1 MAFDYQQV
9 TDALES
15 REGTTGT
22 RGTEN
27 ITDYPPSSRRRRPL
41 TFLSCHC
48 VKKTF
53 ISSKHCHYLSSPI
66 SPPQFFRTYRP
77 RRRATAHRL
86 RFSTMRLTRT
96 RTPAQARAQ
105 LEGPVV
111 CAELL
116 VSYSDKSFSVLSK
129 KLWNSNEQN
138 TDGCLVGGYNLK
150 CRTQGGVVDKS
161 RSEDQVKK

>member
-27 ITDYPPSSRRRRPL
+27 ITDYPSSSRRRRPL
-41 TFLSCHC
+41 TYLSCHC
-48 VKKTF
+48 VKETF
-53 ISSKHCHYLSSPI
+53 ISSKHCHFLSSPI

-129 KLWNSNEQN
+129 SYGIQTNKIQMGVWL
-138 TDGCLVGGYNLK
+138 GG
-150 CRTQGGVVDKS
+150 TI
-161 RSEDQVKK
+161 

>member
-9 TDALES
+9 IDALES

-41 TFLSCHC
+41 TFLLCHC
-48 VKKTF
+48 VEKTF

-66 SPPQFFRTYRP
+66 SPSQFFRTYRP
-77 RRRATAHRL
+77 RRQATAHRL
-86 RFSTMRLTRT
+86 RFLIMRPTRT
-96 RTPAQARAQ
+96 RTPARAQ

-116 VSYSDKSFSVLSK
+116 VPCSDNAFSVLSK
-129 KLWNSNEQN
+129 SYRVQTNK
-138 TDGCLVGGYNLK
+138 VK
-150 CRTQGGVVDKS
+150 MGVWEATV
-161 RSEDQVKK
+161 